1 MVIKKITKVT
11 LCIIA
16 IIAVFSLFMAWRI
29 GYFVDIQESKPK
41 TCEAI
46 NLSGSTEDIDIDYKN
61 GIAYLSI
68 LDRQSLILGE
78 DVRGTIGMINLRER
92 PLKVE
97 NAIKD
102 LVLENFRPHGISLLD
117 DQLVVINH
125 PKQRGIDLES
135 VEIFSIEKNRTLIHQ
150 KSIASELF
158 DSPNDLV
165 LVEEDKF
172 YVGNDKDLSLSSFE
186 KIQEQMGRPYSSI
199 AYYDGSDI
207 SIAIDNLSSVSGI
220 DAVNNQYIL
229 ASETNAKRLAI
240 LKRDTESGVLKKIK
254 TFSLNGS
261 PDNINAFGESILV
274 AQIPSVFALIQHFI
288 ALQKGEYI
296 PSPSKI
302 ERLTWLESSNDLE
315 KETKLL
321 FLSEGNDF
329 STASVGAVWED
340 TLLIGSITDKKV
352 YICRLN
358 EYEQE

>member
-29 GYFVDIQESKPK
+29 GYFVDVQESKPK

-46 NLSGSTEDIDIDYKN
+46 NLSGSAEDIDIDYKN

-68 LDRQSLILGE
+68 LDRQSLILDE
-78 DVRGTIGMINLRER
+78 DVRGTIGMINLREK

-97 NAIKD
+97 DAIKD
-102 LVLENFRPHGISLLD
+102 LMLENFRPHGISLLNN
-117 DQLVVINH
+117 QLAVINH
-125 PKQRGIDLES
+125 PRQRGIDLES
-135 VEIFSIEKNRTLIHQ
+135 VEIFSIEENRTLTHQ
-150 KSIASELF
+150 KSIVSELF

-186 KIQEQMGRPYSSI
+186 QIQEQMGRPYSSI
-199 AYYDGSDI
+199 AYYDGRDI
-207 SIAIDNLSSVSGI
+207 GIAIDNLSSVSGI
-220 DAVNNQYIL
+220 DAINNRYIL
-229 ASETNAKRLAI
+229 ASETNAKRLVI
-240 LKRDTESGVLKKIK
+240 LKREPKSGKLEKIR

-261 PDNINAFGESILV
+261 PDNINDFGNSVLV

-288 ALQKGEYI
+288 ALQKGEYV

-302 ERLTWLESSNDLE
+302 ERLTWSESTNDLE
-315 KETKLL
+315 EETELL
-321 FLSEGNDF
+321 FLSKGNDL
-329 STASVGAVWED
+329 STASVGAIWED

-358 EYEQE
+358 KYE